1 MIYSMTGFARVHQQ
15 AEWGEAAWELR
26 SVNHRYLELN
36 LRLPEQVRDCESL
49 VREVIKA
56 TLQRGKIDVT
66 LRFQPKERANGFAVD
81 QELVNQLLQAHDQ
94 LKAQSGVAGEL
105 NATTLLR
112 WPGVLQA
119 QDHNMDA
126 VKKTL
131 LQWLDAALDQLLA
144 QRQREGERIT
154 ELMLEKLTLV
164 EQQVAIVE
172 QAIPAIQ
179 AQQHEK
185 LMARFEEA
193 QVKLDAERL
202 EQELVMLAQKM
213 DVAEECDRLKTH
225 CQEMRHSLEKG
236 GVVGRR
242 LDFLLQEFN
251 REANTLGSKSVDTQ
265 TTQAAVELKVT
276 IEQMR
281 EQIQNLE

>member
-15 AEWGEAAWELR
+15 AEWGDAAWELR

-36 LRLPEQVRDCESL
+36 LRLPEQVRDCEPL
-49 VREVIKA
+49 VREAIKA
-56 TLQRGKIDVT
+56 KLQRGKIDVT
-66 LRFQPKERANGFAVD
+66 LRFQPKEGANGFAVD
-81 QELVNQLLQAHDQ
+81 QDLVNQLLQAHEQ

-119 QDHNMDA
+119 QDQNMDA
-126 VKKTL
+126 VKATL

-144 QRQREGERIT
+144 QRQREGERIAA
-154 ELMLEKLTLV
+154 LMLEKLTVV
-164 EQQVAIVE
+164 EQQVVLVE

-179 AQQHEK
+179 AQQREK
-185 LMARFEEA
+185 LLTRFEEA

-202 EQELVMLAQKM
+202 EQELVMVAQKM

-236 GVVGRR
+236 GVIGRR

-265 TTQAAVELKVT
+265 TTQAAVELKVI
-276 IEQMR
+276 IEQIR

>member
-36 LRLPEQVRDCESL
+36 LRLPEQVRDCEPL
-49 VREVIKA
+49 VREAIKA
-56 TLQRGKIDVT
+56 KLQRGKIDVT
-66 LRFQPKERANGFAVD
+66 LRFQPKEGANGFAVD
-81 QELVNQLLQAHDQ
+81 QDLVAQLLQAHEQ

-119 QDHNMDA
+119 QDQNMDT
-126 VKKTL
+126 VKATL
-131 LQWLDAALDQLLA
+131 LQWVDAALDQLLA
-144 QRQREGERIT
+144 QRQREGERIA
-154 ELMLEKLTLV
+154 ELMLEKLAVV

-179 AQQHEK
+179 AQQRDK
-185 LMARFEEA
+185 LLARFEEA
-193 QVKLDAERL
+193 LVKLDAERL

-236 GVVGRR
+236 GVIGRR

-251 REANTLGSKSVDTQ
+251 REANTLGSKSIDTQ

-276 IEQMR
+276 IEQIR

>member
-36 LRLPEQVRDCESL
+36 LRLPEQVRDCEPL
-49 VREVIKA
+49 VREAIKA
-56 TLQRGKIDVT
+56 KLQRGKIDVT
-66 LRFQPKERANGFAVD
+66 LRFQPKEGVNGFAVD
-81 QELVNQLLQAHDQ
+81 QDLVAQLLQAHEQ

-119 QDHNMDA
+119 QDQNMDA
-126 VKKTL
+126 VKATL
-131 LQWLDAALDQLLA
+131 LQWVDAALDQLLA
-144 QRQREGERIT
+144 QRQREGERIA
-154 ELMLEKLTLV
+154 ELMLEKLAVV

-179 AQQHEK
+179 AQQRDK
-185 LMARFEEA
+185 LLARFEEA

-236 GVVGRR
+236 GVIGRR

-251 REANTLGSKSVDTQ
+251 REANTLGSKSIDTQ

-276 IEQMR
+276 IEQIR

>member
-36 LRLPEQVRDCESL
+36 LRLPEQVRDCEPL
-49 VREVIKA
+49 VREAIKA
-56 TLQRGKIDVT
+56 KLQRGKIDVT
-66 LRFQPKERANGFAVD
+66 LRFQPKEGANGFAVD
-81 QELVNQLLQAHDQ
+81 QELVNQLLQAHEQ
-94 LKAQSGVAGEL
+94 LKVQSGVASEL

-119 QDHNMDA
+119 QDQNMDA
-126 VKKTL
+126 VKATL
-131 LQWLDAALDQLLA
+131 LHWLDAALDQLLA
-144 QRQREGERIT
+144 QRQREGERIAA
-154 ELMLEKLTLV
+154 LMLEKLAVV
-164 EQQVAIVE
+164 EQQVALVE
-172 QAIPAIQ
+172 RAIPAIQ
-179 AQQHEK
+179 AQQREK
-185 LMARFEEA
+185 LLARFEEA

-202 EQELVMLAQKM
+202 EQELVMVAQKM

-265 TTQAAVELKVT
+265 TTQAAVELKVI
-276 IEQMR
+276 IEQIR

>member
-36 LRLPEQVRDCESL
+36 LRLPEQVRDCEPL
-49 VREVIKA
+49 VREAIKA
-56 TLQRGKIDVT
+56 TLQRGKIDVI
-66 LRFQPKERANGFAVD
+66 LRFQPKEGANGFAVD

-144 QRQREGERIT
+144 QRQREGERIA

-179 AQQHEK
+179 AQQREK
-185 LMARFEEA
+185 LMARFEEV

>member
-36 LRLPEQVRDCESL
+36 LRLPEQVRDCEPL
-49 VREVIKA
+49 VREAIKA
-56 TLQRGKIDVT
+56 ILQRGKIDVT
-66 LRFQPKERANGFAVD
+66 LRFQPKEGANGFAVD

-119 QDHNMDA
+119 QDHNMDV

>member
-36 LRLPEQVRDCESL
+36 LRLPEQVRDCEPL
-49 VREVIKA
+49 VREAIKA
-56 TLQRGKIDVT
+56 KLQRGKIDVT
-66 LRFQPKERANGFAVD
+66 LRFQPKEGANGFAVD
-81 QELVNQLLQAHDQ
+81 QELVNQLLQAHEQ
-94 LKAQSGVAGEL
+94 LKVQSGVASEL
-105 NATTLLR
+105 NVTTLLR

-119 QDHNMDA
+119 QDQNMDA
-126 VKKTL
+126 VKATL
-131 LQWLDAALDQLLA
+131 LHWLDAALDQLLA
-144 QRQREGERIT
+144 QRQREGERIAA
-154 ELMLEKLTLV
+154 LMLEKLAVV
-164 EQQVAIVE
+164 EQQVALVE
-172 QAIPAIQ
+172 RAIPAIQ
-179 AQQHEK
+179 AQQREK
-185 LMARFEEA
+185 LLARFEEA

-202 EQELVMLAQKM
+202 EQELVMVAQKM

-265 TTQAAVELKVT
+265 TTQAAVELKVI
-276 IEQMR
+276 IEQIR

>member
-81 QELVNQLLQAHDQ
+81 QELVNQLLQAHGH

-179 AQQHEK
+179 AQQREK
-185 LMARFEEA
+185 LMARFEEV

>member
-81 QELVNQLLQAHDQ
+81 QELVNQLLQAHGH

-144 QRQREGERIT
+144 QRQREGERIA

-179 AQQHEK
+179 AQQREK
-185 LMARFEEA
+185 LMARFEEV